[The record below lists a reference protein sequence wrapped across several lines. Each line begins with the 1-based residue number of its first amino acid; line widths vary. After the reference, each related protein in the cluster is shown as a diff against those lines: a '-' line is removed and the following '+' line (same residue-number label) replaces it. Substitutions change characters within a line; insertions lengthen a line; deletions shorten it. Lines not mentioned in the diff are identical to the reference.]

1 MIAVLDYGIG
11 NLRSAEKALLR
22 VGADARLVDS
32 PEGAIDASGVVL
44 PGVGAFGACARALR
58 FSGLDE
64 AVRLCIADGR
74 PFLGICVGL
83 QLLFEGS
90 EEDPGVPGLAILAG
104 VGARASHEP
113 SAVPQ
118 MQWNLVRQPS
128 PHELTPARGRRE
140 PLVLLRPLLRASPR
154 RSRGPEHVVGTCDY
168 GGEIAVAFERGNMF
182 GTQFHP
188 EKSATAG
195 LELLA
200 ALRKHLHRG
209 VLRSTD
215 LGAVARRRHPSRQVR
230 APACGDSS
238 PPRPSTA
245 IRSNRPRPSSRPGPH
260 GCTSST
266 LMPPA
271 RAALRTGTSFSL
283 SRHPVGVPVQAG
295 GGVRD
300 QAAAAALFERRC
312 RSGRGRDLGRG
323 ATRGRSL
330 GMAERWPGRVLVGLD
345 HRPAA
350 GPDGSVRRE
359 VAVRGWVGS
368 GGLSLEA
375 CLQTPRGPAARR
387 RGGDRHRP

>member
-90 EEDPGVPGLAILAG
+90 EEDPGVPGLAILEG
-104 VGARASHEP
+104 SVRALRTSER
-113 SAVPQ
+113 VPQ

-128 PHELTPARGRRE
+128 PTSSR
-140 PLVLLRPLLRASPR
+140 LLGDAASRWYYFVHSYVPV
-154 RSRGPEHVVGTCDY
+154 PEVVEALSTVVGTCDY

-200 ALRKHLHRG
+200 RFASICRE
-209 VLRSTD
+209 S
-215 LGAVARRRHPSRQVR
+215 PSE
-230 APACGDSS
+230 
-238 PPRPSTA
+238 
-245 IRSNRPRPSSRPGPH
+245 H
-260 GCTSST
+260 
-266 LMPPA
+266 
-271 RAALRTGTSFSL
+271 
-283 SRHPVGVPVQAG
+283 
-295 GGVRD
+295 
-300 QAAAAALFERRC
+300 
-312 RSGRGRDLGRG
+312 
-323 ATRGRSL
+323 
-330 GMAERWPGRVLVGLD
+330 
-345 HRPAA
+345 
-350 GPDGSVRRE
+350 
-359 VAVRGWVGS
+359 
-368 GGLSLEA
+368 
-375 CLQTPRGPAARR
+375 
-387 RGGDRHRP
+387 

>member
-1 MIAVLDYGIG
+1 VIAVLDYGIG

-90 EEDPGVPGLAILAG
+90 EEDPGVPGLAILEG
-104 VGARASHEP
+104 SVRALRTSER
-113 SAVPQ
+113 VPQ

-128 PHELTPARGRRE
+128 GTSSR
-140 PLVLLRPLLRASPR
+140 LLGDAASRWYYFVHSYVPV
-154 RSRGPEHVVGTCDY
+154 PEGDEALSTVVGTCDY

-200 ALRKHLHRG
+200 RFASICRE
-209 VLRSTD
+209 S
-215 LGAVARRRHPSRQVR
+215 PSE
-230 APACGDSS
+230 
-238 PPRPSTA
+238 
-245 IRSNRPRPSSRPGPH
+245 H
-260 GCTSST
+260 
-266 LMPPA
+266 
-271 RAALRTGTSFSL
+271 
-283 SRHPVGVPVQAG
+283 
-295 GGVRD
+295 
-300 QAAAAALFERRC
+300 
-312 RSGRGRDLGRG
+312 
-323 ATRGRSL
+323 
-330 GMAERWPGRVLVGLD
+330 
-345 HRPAA
+345 
-350 GPDGSVRRE
+350 
-359 VAVRGWVGS
+359 
-368 GGLSLEA
+368 
-375 CLQTPRGPAARR
+375 
-387 RGGDRHRP
+387 